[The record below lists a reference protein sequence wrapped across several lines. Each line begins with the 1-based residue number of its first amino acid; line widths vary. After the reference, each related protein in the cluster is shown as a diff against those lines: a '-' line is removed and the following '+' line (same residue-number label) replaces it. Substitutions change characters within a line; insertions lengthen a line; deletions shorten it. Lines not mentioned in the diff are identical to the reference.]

1 MEAKTN
7 YTLVGLVVIL
17 LTLALLTSALWLS
30 VGFDQKKYNIYMVN
44 IHEAVSGLSEE
55 SPVKFNGVQVGSV
68 LKIQLNHT
76 DPQEVT
82 LLLNIVDGTPI
93 TTSTTATLI
102 SQGITGNSYL
112 GLSATSSDLTPLKA
126 RPGEIYPSIP
136 ARPSLFNQLDRVL
149 KDVSE
154 NVNAVSVRLKD
165 IFDEDNANN
174 LKKSLA
180 NLQTFTSVLSHNSD
194 SINQSLKN
202 SDIMLRHLADVSKEL
217 PAVTRDLKQSITQLT
232 TEISKAGES
241 ITATMDAGKITL
253 DKISRQAIPPS
264 ITLLQKLNTIA
275 TNLEKV
281 SIELRQNPSVVLRG
295 TAPPTP
301 GPGE

>member
-7 YTLVGLVVIL
+7 YTLVGLAVIL

-30 VGFDQKKYNIYMVN
+30 VGFDQKKYRIYMVN

-68 LKIQLNHT
+68 LKIQLNRT
-76 DPQEVT
+76 DPQEVKI
-82 LLLNIVDGTPI
+82 LLNIVDGTPI

-102 SQGITGNSYL
+102 SQGITGNSYV

-126 RPGEIYPSIP
+126 RPNEAYPSIP

-154 NVNAVSVRLKD
+154 NVNDVSLRLKH
-165 IFDEDNANN
+165 IFDDNNAEN

-180 NLQTFTSVLSHNSD
+180 NLQTFTSVLSDNSN

-217 PAVTRDLKQSITQLT
+217 PAMTRDLKESITQLT
-232 TEISKAGES
+232 AEVSKAGNSVTE
-241 ITATMDAGKITL
+241 AMEAGKITL

-264 ITLLQKLNTIA
+264 ITLLQKLNQIA
-275 TNLEKV
+275 TNLETV
-281 SIELRQNPSVVLRG
+281 SVELRQNPSVILRG
-295 TAPPTP
+295 TTPPIP